1 MIGHR
6 RSLARTDED
15 ELIPSRPQEQF
26 RYTQFCSLD
35 AHHARSYAFFATAR
49 SHVIGI
55 TKALVAGTPLQV
67 GTEATPPKI
76 SVFDVLTDSAKG
88 FVSNVQDYSEL
99 SYQSLKNVLT
109 GPRYFQDTLD
119 QMDDIGVG
127 SLPIVLLSGFFIG
140 AVMVLQTGSQFTRF
154 GQAALTGDVVA
165 IALVRELGPTLT
177 GILVAGRC
185 SSGIAS
191 ELGSMLVT
199 EQVDAMRAMGTDP
212 SRKLV
217 TPRVIATVL
226 MLPLLTALNDFVG
239 LLGGCVASVFSL
251 RLGAVEFWTRAIKA
265 LDFADLMQGF
275 TKPMVYGFILA
286 TIGCYK
292 GLTVRG
298 GTQGVGRATTQ
309 AVVVASVLIIAADLF
324 LTKLALYLGDK
335 LF

>member
-1 MIGHR
+1 
-6 RSLARTDED
+6 
-15 ELIPSRPQEQF
+15 
-26 RYTQFCSLD
+26 
-35 AHHARSYAFFATAR
+35 
-49 SHVIGI
+49 
-55 TKALVAGTPLQV
+55 VAGTPLQISS
-67 GTEATPPKI
+67 EANSEPK
-76 SVFDVLTDSAKG
+76 VTVTGVLTDSAKR
-88 FVSNVQDYSEL
+88 FVANVQDYSYL
-99 SYQSLKNVLT
+99 SYNSLKNLLT

-217 TPRVIATVL
+217 TPRVVATML

-275 TKPMVYGFILA
+275 TKPIVYGFILA

-292 GLTVRG
+292 GLNVRG

-309 AVVVASVLIIAADLF
+309 AVVVASVMIIAADLF